1 MYYLVY
7 DASGALRF
15 QSDNWPMARSAL
27 DLVIQ
32 EAQELDSPENFP
44 RLFIGSEEDIFRQ
57 GDDCISRN
65 EALRALRLGLDD
77 APLHIQATAMQ
88 CITEAPGIGSKKVR
102 ASQ

>member
-32 EAQELDSPENFP
+32 EAQDLDALENYP
-44 RLFIGSEEDIFRQ
+44 RLFIGSEEDILRQ
-57 GDDCISRN
+57 GKDCISRN
-65 EALRALRLGLDD
+65 EALRVLRLGLDD
-77 APLHIQATAMQ
+77 APLYIQATAMR
-88 CITEAPGIGSKKVR
+88 CITEVPGIGLRKVR
-102 ASQ
+102 AGQ